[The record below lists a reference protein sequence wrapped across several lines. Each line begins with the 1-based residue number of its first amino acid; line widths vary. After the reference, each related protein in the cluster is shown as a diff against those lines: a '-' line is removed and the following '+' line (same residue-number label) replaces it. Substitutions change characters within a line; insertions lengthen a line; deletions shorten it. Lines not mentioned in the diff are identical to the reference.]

1 MSLLFETI
9 RIVNGIPENLDLH
22 DERMNHSRHM
32 LHRMQDRLRLSDH
45 IHVPGEF
52 SKGVV
57 RCRVIYGPAVVSTE
71 YLPYFPLPVKTLRLV
86 VADSIEYSHK
96 YLDRN
101 MLTGL
106 IDKDKADDI
115 LIVKNGRVTD
125 SSYANI
131 VFTDGK
137 RWVTPDTPLLQG
149 TMRKKLLSEG
159 IIAQENISFER
170 IREFT
175 RFKLINAMLG
185 FSFPE
190 MPVSNIF

>member
-1 MSLLFETI
+1 MCLLFETVK
-9 RIVNGIPENLDLH
+9 IVNGKPENLELH
-22 DERMNHSRHM
+22 DQRMNRSRYM
-32 LHRMQDRLRLSDH
+32 LHGMHDQLRLTDI
-45 IHVPGEF
+45 IHVPEEF
-52 SKGVV
+52 CKGVV

-71 YLPYFPLPVKTLRLV
+71 YLPYFPLPVKTLLLV

-101 MLTGL
+101 LLTGL
-106 IDKDKADDI
+106 IDKNKADDI
-115 LIVKNGRVTD
+115 LIVKNGWVTD
-125 SSYANI
+125 SSFANI

-159 IIAQENISFER
+159 IIVQESIS
-170 IREFT
+170 IDHLREFT

-185 FSFPE
+185 FSFPDL
-190 MPVSNIF
+190 PVSNIF